1 MAPFV
6 KSRGRKMA
14 DEPQTEQPDV
24 ELQGEVLEGDV
35 VDASIEQELDE
46 AVETE
51 QNLGRLLEE
60 AKSKADENWDLLMRA
75 RAELDNVRRRQQK
88 ELENAHKYGIEKFVR
103 ELLPIKDS
111 LELGLTAALSES
123 ADVAN
128 LLQGTEMTLS
138 LFTSAM
144 DKFEIVALN
153 PEGEPF
159 NPEFHQ
165 AMSMVPS
172 PDVEPNTVIT
182 VIQKGY
188 TLNGRLVRPAM
199 VMVAQAPSKP
209 VDEQA

>member
-1 MAPFV
+1 
-6 KSRGRKMA
+6 MA
-14 DEPQTEQPDV
+14 DEPQKEQPDV
-24 ELQGEVLEGDV
+24 ELQGEVLQGDV
-35 VDASIEQELDE
+35 VDTFIEQELDE
-46 AVETE
+46 AAETE

-75 RAELDNVRRRQQK
+75 RAELDNVRRRQKK

-144 DKFEIVALN
+144 DKFDIVALD
-153 PEGEPF
+153 PEGELF

-172 PDVEPNTVIT
+172 SDVEPNTIIT

-199 VMVAQAPSKP
+199 VMVAKP

>member
-1 MAPFV
+1 
-6 KSRGRKMA
+6 MA
-14 DEPQTEQPDV
+14 DEPQKEPSEEV
-24 ELQGEVLEGDV
+24 ELQGEVLQGEV

-51 QNLGRLLEE
+51 QGLGRLLEE
-60 AKSKADENWDLLMRA
+60 AKSKADENWDQLMRA
-75 RAELDNVRRRQQK
+75 RAELDNVRRRQKK
-88 ELENAHKYGIEKFVR
+88 ELENAHKYGIERFVR

-111 LELGLTAALSES
+111 LELGLAAAKGENAEVSSLIEGS
-123 ADVAN
+123 
-128 LLQGTEMTLS
+128 EMTLN

-144 DKFEIVALN
+144 DKFEIIEVN

-199 VMVAQAPSKP
+199 VMVSQAAPAKP
-209 VDEQA
+209 IDEQA

>member
-1 MAPFV
+1 
-6 KSRGRKMA
+6 MA

>member
-1 MAPFV
+1 
-6 KSRGRKMA
+6 MA
-14 DEPQTEQPDV
+14 DEPQKEQPDV
-24 ELQGEVLEGDV
+24 ELQGEVLQGDV
-35 VDASIEQELDE
+35 VDTSIELELEE

-75 RAELDNVRRRQQK
+75 RAELDNVRRRQKK

-153 PEGEPF
+153 PEGERF

-199 VMVAQAPSKP
+199 VMVAQAPAKP

>member
-1 MAPFV
+1 
-6 KSRGRKMA
+6 MA
-14 DEPQTEQPDV
+14 DEPKTEQPDV

-35 VDASIEQELDE
+35 VDTSIEQELDE

-51 QNLGRLLEE
+51 QDLGRLLED

-75 RAELDNVRRRQQK
+75 RAELDNVRRRQKK

-111 LELGLTAALSES
+111 LELGLTAAQSES
-123 ADVAN
+123 ADVSN
-128 LLQGTEMTLS
+128 LLQGTEMTLG
-138 LFTSAM
+138 LLASAM

-159 NPEFHQ
+159 DPEFHQ

-199 VMVAQAPSKP
+199 VMVSQAAPAKP
-209 VDEQA
+209 IDEQA

>member
-1 MAPFV
+1 
-6 KSRGRKMA
+6 MA
-14 DEPQTEQPDV
+14 DEPKTEQPDV

-35 VDASIEQELDE
+35 VDTSIEQELDE

-51 QNLGRLLEE
+51 QDLGRLLED

-75 RAELDNVRRRQQK
+75 RAELDNVRRRQKK

-111 LELGLTAALSES
+111 LELGLTAAQSES
-123 ADVAN
+123 ADVGN
-128 LLQGTEMTLS
+128 LLQGTEMTLG
-138 LFTSAM
+138 LLASAM

-159 NPEFHQ
+159 DPEFHQ

-199 VMVAQAPSKP
+199 VMVSQAAPAKP
-209 VDEQA
+209 IDEQA